1 MLALFTFHALPS
13 GGKSKDGW
21 SIEKTK
27 IKYSS
32 IKEVRK
38 LPFNFA
44 LHAPVSE
51 LHLAELVR
59 AHDGSPVLAFGSVG
73 GVGPVLLKPFRSEW
87 TSLGLFADKHG
98 GIFLFGILIECAFLL
113 IEAFY

>member
-1 MLALFTFHALPS
+1 MLALFTFMHCPLVANQ
-13 GGKSKDGW
+13 KMRW

-27 IKYSS
+27 IKYST

-113 IEAFY
+113 IEAIY